1 VVILSDALWSRR
13 YNRDPSLIGR
23 TIRLQSLDNP
33 RLAESATVVG
43 VMPPNTWHVNRFTDV
58 LRPLP
63 NDARFASMARLR
75 PGMSMQ
81 EAERRLNA
89 LALPQLG
96 KIDPAYHLSL
106 ARVQDEYTYRIRPT
120 LVALMGGA
128 LFLLLIAGA
137 SVAGAQTAR
146 AAARRA
152 EVQVRIALGASR
164 VRITMQLLTESVVIA
179 IAAAVIGGGIASAVL
194 ATFGDGVGTQLG
206 ATIPGGAARL
216 SLGTGMLALVVGMG
230 ALIGAAF
237 GLLPALVVTRGVTT
251 SESLGGTLGSQKGA
265 ARSVASPV
273 LRRTLIVAQV
283 AFTMMLLVG
292 AGLMARTILTIA
304 TTSLGFD
311 DERVVKGDMFLP
323 PSRYRDAAAQRAGVE
338 RLLAGMA
345 TAEGVRSVATSF
357 PDPLRNFTGPDVRVR
372 GDAAAARSDSGP
384 PAARFIVTPGYFDV
398 LGIPMRGGRAFGS
411 QDDSE
416 APPVVVVSEGLA
428 RTLWPG
434 ESAVGRRLRV
444 GGDSVW
450 RTVVGVVGETQQPV
464 ESTPLPEVYVP
475 FAQDPIPLLFVLA
488 RVAGDPRGMAGA
500 LQRAVARVDDG
511 LGLANVTPL
520 GDLTD
525 RATNQHRALATVL
538 SLFALLALGLAMLGL
553 YASLAYVVAQR
564 RREIAIRVAVGA
576 NAWAIRGLVARE
588 GVLLVVVGLVIGVA
602 LSLALTRLLASQLY
616 GVTPTDPGTFASIA
630 TLLGTSALLAAL
642 APLRQATRVEPAE
655 IMRSE

>member
-1 VVILSDALWSRR
+1 
-13 YNRDPSLIGR
+13 
-23 TIRLQSLDNP
+23 
-33 RLAESATVVG
+33 
-43 VMPPNTWHVNRFTDV
+43 
-58 LRPLP
+58 
-63 NDARFASMARLR
+63 
-75 PGMSMQ
+75 
-81 EAERRLNA
+81 
-89 LALPQLG
+89 
-96 KIDPAYHLSL
+96 
-106 ARVQDEYTYRIRPT
+106 
-120 LVALMGGA
+120 
-128 LFLLLIAGA
+128 
-137 SVAGAQTAR
+137 
-146 AAARRA
+146 
-152 EVQVRIALGASR
+152 
-164 VRITMQLLTESVVIA
+164 
-179 IAAAVIGGGIASAVL
+179 
-194 ATFGDGVGTQLG
+194 
-206 ATIPGGAARL
+206 
-216 SLGTGMLALVVGMG
+216 
-230 ALIGAAF
+230 
-237 GLLPALVVTRGVTT
+237 
-251 SESLGGTLGSQKGA
+251 
-265 ARSVASPV
+265 
-273 LRRTLIVAQV
+273 
-283 AFTMMLLVG
+283 
-292 AGLMARTILTIA
+292 
-304 TTSLGFD
+304 
-311 DERVVKGDMFLP
+311 
-323 PSRYRDAAAQRAGVE
+323 
-338 RLLAGMA
+338 MA

-384 PAARFIVTPGYFDV
+384 PAAQFIVTPSYFDV

-475 FAQDPIPLLFVLA
+475 FAQDPMPLLFVLA

-525 RATNQHRALATVL
+525 RATSQHRVLATVL

-616 GVTPTDPGTFASIA
+616 GVTPTDPGMFASIA

-642 APLRQATRVEPAE
+642 APLRQAARVEPAE